1 MEKRRWKRINVDV
14 PAAFVVSA
22 NGLGMDARIL
32 AGLLCERWAQQA
44 PPKRIV
50 IIERKSG
57 KAEEVSPFGSHESRK
72 GSGFAGVSPS

>member
-1 MEKRRWKRINVDV
+1 MV

-22 NGLGMDARIL
+22 KGVGMDPRIL
-32 AGLLCERWAQQA
+32 AGLLCERWAQRPA
-44 PPKRIV
+44 PKRVV

-57 KAEEVSPFGSHESRK
+57 KAEEGLKFGSHESMK